1 MKINYKT
8 GRINVELEGDTQK
21 DLFSQLSAFQEVFDE
36 NTCGKCAS
44 QNIRFVVREVDENH
58 YYEIRCQDCGGRL
71 EFGQVKK
78 GGGLFPRRKDKEG
91 GWLPDNGWV
100 KWNPKTKTVE

>member
-1 MKINYKT
+1 MKINYKA

-21 DLFSQLSAFQEVFDE
+21 DLFSQLSSFQEVFDE
-36 NTCGKCAS
+36 DTCGKCGG
-44 QNIRFVVREVDENH
+44 QNIRFVVRDVDENS
-58 YYEIRCQDCGGRL
+58 YYEIRCKDCGGRL

-91 GWLPDNGWV
+91 SWLPDNGWV

>member
-1 MKINYKT
+1 MKINYKA

-21 DLFSQLSAFQEVFDE
+21 DLFSQLSSFQEVFDE
-36 NTCGKCAS
+36 DTCGK
-44 QNIRFVVREVDENH
+44 
-58 YYEIRCQDCGGRL
+58 CGGRL

-91 GWLPDNGWV
+91 SWLPDNGWV